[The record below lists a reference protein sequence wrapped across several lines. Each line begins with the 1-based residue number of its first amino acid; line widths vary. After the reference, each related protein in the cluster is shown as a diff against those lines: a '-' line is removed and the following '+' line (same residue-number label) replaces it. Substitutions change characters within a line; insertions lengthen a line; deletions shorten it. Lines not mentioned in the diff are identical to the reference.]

1 MMRLNAYV
9 LAADPTWL
17 EASVGAYYDRVAEIV
32 VSYDSSSRGWTGA
45 PIPVEECLKRLR
57 ALDQKGKMR
66 FEAGCFS
73 SPAADPM
80 FNDTLQRNAALAS
93 ASKGADW
100 VLQLDTDEWIPNF
113 DRFQKGITRA
123 DTLGLSGLEWPMRV
137 LYRRVGERALEVCSL
152 QNRDHF
158 EYIAP
163 VAVRAG
169 TRLVHSRRP
178 DTPFLRAVAEGDKES
193 VQLHRAPSSIESR
206 EILLQAPDAI
216 VHNSWARTPRELR
229 RKLASWSHS
238 SLRAWLYYA
247 TRWLPSKWMWKWM
260 RNLHPF
266 FGGVWP
272 ALRFCEVPL
281 PDESPCGSL
290 RKGIEN
296 PTRNRVVSSDS
307 LTVEH

>member
-17 EASVGAYYDRVAEIV
+17 EASVGAYYERVGEIV
-32 VSYDSSSRGWTGA
+32 VSYDSRGRGWTGA
-45 PIPVEECLKRLR
+45 PIPVEECLSRLR
-57 ALDQKGKMR
+57 AIDHKGKMR
-66 FEAGCFS
+66 FEGGIFS
-73 SPAADPM
+73 NSAPDPM
-80 FNDTLQRNAALAS
+80 LNDTLQRNAALAS
-93 ASKGADW
+93 ASRGADW

-113 DRFQKGITRA
+113 DRFQKGIARA
-123 DTLGLSGLEWPMRV
+123 DALSLSGLEWPMRV
-137 LYRRVGERALEVCSL
+137 LYRRDGERALEVCSL

-169 TRLVHSRRP
+169 TRLVHSRRS
-178 DTPFLRAVAEGDKES
+178 DTPFLRAVAEGDRES
-193 VQLHRAPSSIESR
+193 IQLLREPSSLESR
-206 EILLQAPDAI
+206 ETLLQLSDAI
-216 VHNSWARTPRELR
+216 VHNSWARTPRDLR

-238 SLRAWLYYA
+238 SVRAWLYYF
-247 TRWLPSKWMWKWM
+247 TRWLPSKWMWRWM

-281 PDESPCGSL
+281 PDELSSGSL
-290 RKGIEN
+290 AKGGQS
-296 PTRNRVVSSDS
+296 PTRNSAASSDS